1 MLSRAINRKLAGMG
15 KKFVLSLGSG
25 GLRGYVHL
33 GVYKALHENDIK
45 IDAIYGC
52 SVGALI
58 GAFISEGWPPD
69 KLIGLASKIT
79 PLDLIDISFPKNG
92 YILGK
97 KLNAYIR
104 KHIQAKN
111 LEDLP
116 IPLTVVATKTL
127 SGEADYFQKGS
138 VAECIQASCS
148 IPNVFRPVLIGKT
161 EYLDGDLCSPVP
173 IRKAREA
180 HGKKAVILAINV
192 IPDASAANRSSK
204 KWAGLISRTVYRQT
218 LVAFEKPFADF
229 YLNPILGYGINFSKS
244 EALKRIE
251 IGYRQTT
258 AIIPR
263 LKQILAP
270 V

>member
-1 MLSRAINRKLAGMG
+1 MG

-33 GVYKALHENDIK
+33 GVYKALHENNIK

-69 KLIGLASKIT
+69 KLIRLASNIT
-79 PLDLIDISFPKNG
+79 PLELVDVAFPQNG
-92 YILGK
+92 YIIGK
-97 KLNAYIR
+97 KLNSYIS
-104 KHIQAKN
+104 KHIQADK

-116 IPLTVVATKTL
+116 IPLTVVATRTL
-127 SGEADYFQKGS
+127 SGEAEYFQKGP

-173 IRKAREA
+173 IRKAREEY
-180 HGKKAVILAINV
+180 GKKAVILAINV

-204 KWAGLISRTVYRQT
+204 KWASLISRTVYRQT
-218 LVAFEKPFADF
+218 LVAFEKPSADF
-229 YLNPILGYGINFSKS
+229 YLNPILGYGVNYSKRES
-244 EALKRIE
+244 LKRIE
-251 IGYRQTT
+251 IGYRQTI